1 MISRLPRWVEYGA
14 FILALVAGFINSVGL
29 LGFSHQSVSHLSGTA
44 TIIGTSIAN
53 TSFMNALHLFGVL
66 MSFLVGSTISGFFLR
81 GGALRLGRNYSRLL
95 SLEALFLLGSV
106 YFLTRDSLFGHYL
119 ASAACGLQ
127 NALVTTFSGAVV
139 RTTHVTGIFTDLGI
153 MIGARLRGELFD
165 KRKALL
171 FMLIISGFIIGG
183 VLGTYSFMSF
193 NFEALF
199 IPATICLLLALSYSV
214 FNAKSDNKMSD
225 KHEQ

>member
-1 MISRLPRWVEYGA
+1 MISKLPRWVEYGA
-14 FILALVAGFINSVGL
+14 FILALVAGFINSIGL
-29 LGFSHQSVSHLSGTA
+29 LGFSHQSVSHLSGMA

-53 TSFMNALHLFGVL
+53 SSFIDALHLFGVL
-66 MSFLVGSTISGFFLR
+66 VSFLVGSTISGFFLR

-95 SLEALFLLGSV
+95 SLEALFLLGSIF
-106 YFLTRDSLFGHYL
+106 FLTKDSLFGHYL

-127 NALVTTFSGAVV
+127 NSLVTTFSGAVV

-153 MIGARLRGELFD
+153 MIGATLRGEEFD

-171 FMLIISGFIIGG
+171 FMLIITGFILGG
-183 VLGTYSFMSF
+183 VLGTYSFVSLE
-193 NFEALF
+193 FEALF

-214 FNAKSDNKMSD
+214 FNAKSDSKTKSKNGF
-225 KHEQ
+225 